1 MDRSPIYV
9 WDILLF
15 ILKKEKINAVE
26 LSEKAARKMTFRS
39 ALRADG
45 TLFYQSLGCIGAM
58 LAVLASYRA

>member
-26 LSEKAARKMTFRS
+26 LSEEAARKKTVRL

-45 TLFYQSLGCIGAM
+45 TLFYNLWD
-58 LAVLASYRA
+58 ASVRC